1 MKGVYPNIW
10 ARDGDDARDTLL
22 SFIPALREFTA
33 GAADRKAGA
42 VVVIG

>member
-10 ARDGDDARDTLL
+10 AHDGDDARDYLL
-22 SFIPALREFTA
+22 SFIPALREFTG